1 MKFKRSSVVK
11 KLKIKGKTE
20 FISKGR
26 CRKGDIV
33 LVKVLSLS
41 RDFPYIR
48 DPSGNKIGIKKGT
61 LFLGCLSD
69 RYATH
74 VLEGAV
80 PKYLERGDVLHR
92 LEPGGAIGI
101 IKSCRKGFPKT
112 ELEFQGF
119 LSREGRIL
127 NIMDFS
133 IKKKG
138 IKTSPKLI
146 ISIGVDMSS
155 GKTTAAAM
163 LVRGL
168 VETGCKVGA
177 GKITG
182 IGNINDVKLLERG
195 GAFRV
200 YSIIDA
206 GCPSTMDLSI
216 RELEDIFLKIFSNL
230 AAEDPDFIVLEIAD
244 GILQR
249 ETAMLLKSRV
259 IRKFHPR
266 FVLSCNDALG
276 AYGSGI
282 TLKRRYKIVPI
293 MITGL
298 GAITDLG
305 RKEIEDIT
313 GIKALDSIAQYREM
327 SRFLIKDS

>member
-33 LVKVLSLS
+33 LVKVLSINK
-41 RDFPYIR
+41 DFPYTIDSWSKMVR
-48 DPSGNKIGIKKGT
+48 VKRGD
-61 LFLGCLSD
+61 LLLGCLSN

-80 PKYLERGDVLHR
+80 PKYLERGDVLYR

-119 LSREGRIL
+119 LSREGRTL

-133 IKKKG
+133 IKKRG

-146 ISIGVDMSS
+146 ISIGVDMNS

-177 GKITG
+177 AKITG
-182 IGNINDVKLLERG
+182 IGNTKDVKFFKKS

-216 RELEDIFLKIFSNL
+216 KGLEDIFLKIFSNL
-230 AAEDPDFIVLEIAD
+230 AAEGPDFIVLEIAD
-244 GILQR
+244 SILQR

-282 TLKRRYKIVPI
+282 ILKRRYKIVPVLI
-293 MITGL
+293 SGL

-305 RKEIEDIT
+305 RKEIEGIT

-327 SRFLIKDS
+327 SRFFVKKQ

>member
-11 KLKIKGKTE
+11 NLRIKGKME

-33 LVKVLSLS
+33 LVKVLSINKN
-41 RDFPYIR
+41 FPYIR
-48 DPSGNKIGIKKGT
+48 DSLSNKIRLKKGD
-61 LFLGCLSD
+61 LLLGCLSD

-80 PKYLERGDVLHR
+80 PEYLERGDVLHR

-101 IKSCRKGFPKT
+101 IKSCRKNFTKT

-119 LSREGRIL
+119 LSRKGRIL

-138 IKTSPKLI
+138 ITKIPGLI
-146 ISIGVDMSS
+146 ISIGTDMSS

-177 GKITG
+177 AKITG
-182 IGNINDVKLLERG
+182 IGSIKDVKFFKKS

-216 RELEDIFLKIFSNL
+216 RELEDIFLKTFSNL
-230 AAEDPDFIVLEIAD
+230 AAGKPDFIVLEIAD

-249 ETAMLLKSRV
+249 ETAMLLKSSV

-276 AYGSGI
+276 AYGGGI
-282 TLKRRYKIVPI
+282 ELKRRYKTVPVLI
-293 MITGL
+293 SGL

-305 RKEIEDIT
+305 RKEIECIT
-313 GIKALDSIAQYREM
+313 GIKALDSITQYREM
-327 SRFLIKDS
+327 SRFLMKKQ